1 MRCHRHSARPAGP
14 GSHTLADDQAGGTA
28 NAIPGI
34 ITGTVLAVGRAAGET
49 AAIMFTVAA
58 FFLPTLPDS
67 PFSQAMAL
75 PYHLTPYPQV
85 PGMPDEIKWG
95 TALVLLLLVLSFTLT
110 AAVVRARFRRK
121 RKW

>member
-1 MRCHRHSARPAGP
+1 MPQAFRQARWPWEPHAGRRSGGWYCQRHTRNNHGN
-14 GSHTLADDQAGGTA
+14 GAGG
-28 NAIPGI
+28 
-34 ITGTVLAVGRAAGET
+34 RARRRRDSGNH
-49 AAIMFTVAA
+49 VYGGC
-58 FFLPTLPDS
+58 FLPADTARFAIQPGDGAPVPPL
-67 PFSQAMAL
+67 
-75 PYHLTPYPQV
+75 HHIHQV